1 MTTTETTP
9 AATVAPVR
17 GSDPAAPLTIPLGV
31 LGALARCATPA
42 DVYVRHAGMRGV
54 QLDRA
59 ANVAR
64 ATDSAIAMIVP
75 LGMDIPTR
83 AGAGAAPWVLSA
95 EDIVTAEKATP
106 PTARYAVTATIVPTD
121 GRHLAMTTAAHR
133 NAPAKLAARIAPTI
147 ANISPG
153 DPESF
158 PPFDGILPEERRAR
172 FWVAL
177 DAEKLATLA
186 TAMRDAGR
194 AIIGPHNGS
203 GAPDIEPPTVMLGF
217 RDADRAII
225 VRPSNPKSA
234 PGVHGVIMPVACE
247 ALPRV
252 QWDDEVA
259 RAERERDEA
268 QADAERARQALA
280 DVGPDARAAR
290 QERDAMERERDEA
303 RRERDEAR
311 RALDTIR
318 RALAAIPPSAP

>member
-1 MTTTETTP
+1 MTTTETPP
-9 AATVAPVR
+9 ATMTTRR
-17 GSDPAAPLTIPLGV
+17 GSDPAAPLTIPMGV

-54 QLDRA
+54 QVDRV

-83 AGAGAAPWVLSA
+83 AGAAPWVLSA
-95 EDIVTAEKATP
+95 ADIVTAEKATP

-121 GRHLAMTTAAHR
+121 GRHLTMTTAPHR
-133 NAPAKLAARIAPTI
+133 NASPKLAARIATVG

-153 DPESF
+153 DSESF
-158 PPFDGILPEERRAR
+158 PSFDGILPEERMAR

-186 TAMRDAGR
+186 IAMRDAGR

-225 VRPSNPKSA
+225 VRPSKPKAA

-290 QERDAMERERDEA
+290 QERDVMERERNDA